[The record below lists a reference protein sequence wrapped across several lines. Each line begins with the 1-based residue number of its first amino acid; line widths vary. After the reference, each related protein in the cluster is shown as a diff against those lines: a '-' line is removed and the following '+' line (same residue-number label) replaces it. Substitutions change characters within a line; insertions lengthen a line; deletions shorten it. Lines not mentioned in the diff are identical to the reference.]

1 MGFQNGC
8 RYLLVLL
15 CLLSLTGCNKGT
27 ELDTARNEAM
37 LSANDW
43 PLHGR
48 DYREQRY
55 SPLAQ
60 INAENVS
67 QLSLAWSVDLPDQR
81 GQEATPLIIDGVMYT
96 ASAWNIVMALDAK
109 TGRVLW
115 RFDPEVNRAWSV
127 NSCCDA
133 VTRGVAYEDGQIF
146 IGTLDGRL
154 VAVDAKT
161 GIELWSVLTIDP
173 SQRYTITGAPRVVN
187 GKVFIG
193 NGGAEFGVRGYISAY
208 DADNGELL
216 WRFYTVPGNP
226 ELGFESEALKQ
237 AAETWHGK
245 WWKLGGGGTVWD
257 SMSYDDAL
265 NLLYFGVGNGSP
277 WNPNI
282 RSDGKGDNL
291 YLSSIVAVNAD
302 TGDYVWHYQTTPG
315 EGWDYTA
322 TQHMILADLTID
334 GALRKVL
341 MQAPKNGFFYVLDR
355 VTGELLSAQPYVPV
369 NWASHIDLKTG
380 RPVMNRE
387 AQYWKTGELAVVV
400 PSALGGHN
408 WHPMAYNPQTGLV
421 YIPAQE
427 MDFPFLADD
436 QQTPSKLAV
445 NLGVVNLPTPDAPEI
460 TAMIKQSV
468 KGHLS
473 AWNPVTQKEVWR
485 AQYPAAWNGGVLT
498 TAGNLVFQGTAGGI
512 LNAYQST
519 DGKPLWHFDAQ
530 TGIVAPPV
538 SFAVEGVQYVSVM
551 AGWGGIYPLLTGELA
566 HDAGESINRSRLLTF
581 KLNGTATLPKPD
593 QNYQQMPDFSA
604 IQLDVEQIDKGG
616 RIFAKYCGT
625 CHGDNAVGGGVVAD
639 LRYSGFLG
647 SAETWR
653 EVVIG
658 GALAQRGMVSFA
670 EELTDADAESAR
682 QFVLSRNQR
691 AHELGNTQ
699 RLSH

>member
-1 MGFQNGC
+1 MGFQNVC
-8 RYLLVLL
+8 RCLLILW
-15 CLLSLTGCNKGT
+15 CLLSLTACNKGT
-27 ELDTARNEAM
+27 EPDTARNKAM
-37 LSANDW
+37 LSADDW

-48 DYREQRY
+48 DYREQRF

-67 QLSLAWSVDLPDQR
+67 QLSLAWFVDLPEQR

-109 TGRVLW
+109 TGRELW
-115 RFDPEVNRAWSV
+115 RFDPEVNRAWAV
-127 NSCCDA
+127 NGCCDA

-154 VAVDAKT
+154 LAVDAET
-161 GIELWSVLTIDP
+161 GTELWSVLTIDP

-208 DADNGELL
+208 DANNGELL

-226 ELGFESEALKQ
+226 EQGFESEALKQ

-257 SMSYDDAL
+257 SMSYDEAL

-282 RSDGKGDNL
+282 RSEGKGDNL

-322 TQHMILADLTID
+322 AQHMILAELTID
-334 GALRKVL
+334 GAPRKVL

-387 AQYWKTGELAVVV
+387 AQYWKTGEVAVVA

-460 TAMIKQSV
+460 TATIKDSV

-473 AWNPVTQKEVWR
+473 AWDPVTQKEVWR

-512 LNAYQST
+512 LNAYQAT

-538 SFAVEGVQYVSVM
+538 SFAVDGVQYISVM
-551 AGWGGIYPLLTGELA
+551 AGWGGIYPLLAGELA
-566 HDAGESINRSRLLTF
+566 HDAGEPINRSRLLTF
-581 KLNGTATLPKPD
+581 KLNGTTTLPKPD
-593 QNYQQMPDFSA
+593 QSYRQMPDFTA
-604 IQLDVEQIDKGG
+604 IQPDVEQIEQGG
-616 RIFAKYCGT
+616 RVFAKYCGT
-625 CHGDNAVGGGVVAD
+625 CHGDNAVGGGVVPD

-647 SAETWR
+647 SADAWR

-658 GALAQRGMVSFA
+658 GVLAQRGMASFA

-682 QFVLSRNQR
+682 EFVLSRNQR

-699 RLSH
+699 RLSR